1 MRGFSLFT
9 TLICGSALFLL
20 AADKPKLPEA
30 PGKAATV
37 RLCGSCHA
45 AEIVMSRR
53 ESRDGWSG
61 VVEDMIQ
68 RGAKGSDDEFGEVVD
83 YLVAQFPKGAPV
95 PKVNVNKADA
105 DDIVAGLG
113 VSNTHAAAIVKYRE
127 EKGDFKSIETCK
139 KSPASMLTPSRQ
151 RKTKSNSRPSA

>member
-1 MRGFSLFT
+1 MRRLWLFT
-9 TLICGSALFLL
+9 TLLCASAFCLM
-20 AADKPKLPEA
+20 AAEKPKLPEA

-127 EKGDFKSIETCK
+127 EKGEFKSIADLQKVPGLDANAIAAK
-139 KSPASMLTPSRQ
+139 KN
-151 RKTKSNSRPSA
+151 KIEF